1 MCPARLHHH
10 SQPNNAGL
18 HWPEQSPIFYPTGN
32 PHHQARANQRPE
44 PYPAAPPNPQI
55 GEALAARDSRHFVDI
70 QTGFHNLGLLD
81 AWPAPQS
88 PARRPQLWHDQCGY
102 GQALAR
108 GRYHN
113 APYRAHAAPALGF
126 DLTHPA
132 KPYVNSQPPPIR
144 SSNCRKLEW
153 SRQEAVFRLL

>member
-1 MCPARLHHH
+1 MCPARLHRH

-18 HWPEQSPIFYPTGN
+18 HWPEQSPIFYPMEN
-32 PHHQARANQRPE
+32 LHHQARANQRPE
-44 PYPAAPPNPQI
+44 PYPVALPNPQI
-55 GEALAARDSRHFVDI
+55 GEALATPDSRHFFDT

-88 PARRPQLWHDQCGY
+88 PVRRPQLWHGQCDY

-113 APYRAHAAPALGF
+113 APYRAHAAPALGL

-132 KPYVNSQPPPIR
+132 KLFLNSRPPPIH

-153 SRQEAVFRLL
+153 SMQGAVFRLL